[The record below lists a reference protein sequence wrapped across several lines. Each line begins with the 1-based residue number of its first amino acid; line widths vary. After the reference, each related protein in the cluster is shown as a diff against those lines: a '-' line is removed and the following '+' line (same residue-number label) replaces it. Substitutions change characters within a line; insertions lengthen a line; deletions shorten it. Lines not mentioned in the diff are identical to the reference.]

1 MKITSIAVLALIG
14 DEFAVKMA
22 HARNLM
28 QDPDYYDR
36 SFNAAE
42 QNQKVIQVNKWDG
55 LVHAQN
61 GKVYDPQTMKEVE
74 LNTDS
79 SAVQLEESHPRQ
91 RLMQARANNWFD
103 ESYERQEKA
112 NELRETRPQVN
123 KFDGLI
129 HAQNGKVYDPQT
141 GKQVDQELS

>member
-42 QNQKVIQVNKWDG
+42 QN
-55 LVHAQN
+55 
-61 GKVYDPQTMKEVE
+61 
-74 LNTDS
+74 
-79 SAVQLEESHPRQ
+79 
-91 RLMQARANNWFD
+91 
-103 ESYERQEKA
+103 
-112 NELRETRPQVN
+112 
-123 KFDGLI
+123 
-129 HAQNGKVYDPQT
+129 
-141 GKQVDQELS
+141 

>member
-1 MKITSIAVLALIG
+1 
-14 DEFAVKMA
+14 
-22 HARNLM
+22 
-28 QDPDYYDR
+28 
-36 SFNAAE
+36 
-42 QNQKVIQVNKWDG
+42 
-55 LVHAQN
+55 
-61 GKVYDPQTMKEVE
+61 
-74 LNTDS
+74 
-79 SAVQLEESHPRQ
+79 
-91 RLMQARANNWFD
+91 MQARANNWFD